1 MALKIYTGTGVA
13 AEALHVLQYDDD
25 NVPQD
30 HVLELNELWDML
42 DERIGFSMEEETGRL
57 RLFDKENQE
66 ELALVDIG
74 EDEAEITG
82 LELGNISSYY
92 LGETIRLLVEPGY
105 FSDGASI
112 AEYPEGMP
120 ALEVEVVL
128 AERNGEIRFELGEIM
143 GVFE

>member
-1 MALKIYTGTGVA
+1 M
-13 AEALHVLQYDDD
+13 
-25 NVPQD
+25 
-30 HVLELNELWDML
+30 
-42 DERIGFSMEEETGRL
+42 
-57 RLFDKENQE
+57 
-66 ELALVDIG
+66 DIG

>member
-1 MALKIYTGTGVA
+1 M
-13 AEALHVLQYDDD
+13 
-25 NVPQD
+25 
-30 HVLELNELWDML
+30 
-42 DERIGFSMEEETGRL
+42 
-57 RLFDKENQE
+57 
-66 ELALVDIG
+66 
-74 EDEAEITG
+74 
-82 LELGNISSYY
+82 
-92 LGETIRLLVEPGY
+92 EPGY